1 MWILLEAAYPASML
15 VAALLPCKFICIK
28 FKESCDCIPNDAG
41 VVFVFVSLNEFV
53 CCVVWGVTLEFC
65 VALPGRVIVV
75 LLPTTMISAVLFVMF
90 SSHFMVVAG
99 HVFDP
104 ILAAK
109 CGNGYP
115 PVNNLVTACECHAL
129 FYLNLPDT

>member
-1 MWILLEAAYPASML
+1 MWILLVAAYPASML
-15 VAALLPCKFICIK
+15 VAALLPCKFIWIK
-28 FKESCDCIPNDAG
+28 LKESCDCMPNDAG
-41 VVFVFVSLNEFV
+41 GVIVFV

-65 VALPGRVIVV
+65 VALPGRVIIV

-115 PVNNLVTACECHAL
+115 PVYNLVTVCKCHAL
-129 FYLNLPDT
+129 LYLNLPDT